1 MMHGGDGGDIKALR
15 TTAWLTGIYFII
27 EIGIGLYT
35 GSIAVISDA
44 LHTFSAVGG
53 VPNNGSV
60 YSRSPSVIL
69 RKASKILIT
78 FNSSPS
84 KKQLQ
89 WILCPNIK

>member
-53 VPNNGSV
+53 VRARPLTTALSIREV
-60 YSRSPSVIL
+60 LV
-69 RKASKILIT
+69 
-78 FNSSPS
+78 
-84 KKQLQ
+84 
-89 WILCPNIK
+89 